1 MNPSF
6 RTDGTYEFLASPV
19 EPGDFVALRARMD
32 VLVAVSAC
40 PDDAAYNLG
49 YPKSLTLEV
58 WD

>member
-1 MNPSF
+1 
-6 RTDGTYEFLASPV
+6 
-19 EPGDFVALRARMD
+19 MD